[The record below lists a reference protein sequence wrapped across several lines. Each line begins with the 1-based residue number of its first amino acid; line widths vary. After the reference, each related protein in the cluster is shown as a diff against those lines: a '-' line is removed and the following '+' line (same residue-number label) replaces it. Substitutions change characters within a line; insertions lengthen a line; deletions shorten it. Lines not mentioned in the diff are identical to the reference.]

1 MLPPMN
7 RRLFLHLL
15 AGSAALTLAGAPAAR
30 AAQPTINTYRNP
42 GCGCCEAWV
51 DAMREAG
58 FTVTMQ
64 DDENLTARAEKL
76 AIPQDLLS
84 CHVAVIGEYIL
95 SGHVPPEDVQ
105 RLLTESPAIIGLA
118 VPGMPVGSPGMEGSP
133 VEPYKVIAFAADGTQ
148 SVYATYNY
156 I

>member
-1 MLPPMN
+1 MN
-7 RRLFLHLL
+7 RRIFLNLL
-15 AGSAALTLAGAPAAR
+15 ACSSALTFAGAATAKAALPAI
-30 AAQPTINTYRNP
+30 TTFRNP

-58 FTVTMQ
+58 FNVTMQ
-64 DDENLTARAEKL
+64 DDEDLAARAKKL
-76 AIPQDLLS
+76 AIPEDLLG
-84 CHVAVIGEYIL
+84 CHVAVVGDYIL

-105 RLLTESPAIIGLA
+105 RMLAESPAIIGLA